1 MTRTFVGILAALLWI
16 SSPAFAAEDAV
27 PPKES
32 GLNIDELAKKVVENG
47 TERREAAAAA
57 GQALEAG
64 CEVKTALIAA
74 VSGNVGGF
82 TDSML
87 GAQKKLSEAADNL
100 DKLSGAAFQ
109 KSVVIPAPT
118 LAHLQTFGSIGTYAD
133 IVREISTHAR
143 ASAAAIERMRQGHG
157 TERDISLIVEN
168 DAVISQLVSLLFNF
182 A

>member
-1 MTRTFVGILAALLWI
+1 MTRAFIGLLAALMWI
-16 SSPAFAAEDAV
+16 SSPAFAAENAA

-32 GLNIDELAKKVVENG
+32 GLNFDELAKKVLENAA
-47 TERREAAAAA
+47 ERREAASPA
-57 GQALEAG
+57 GEAMDAS
-64 CEVKTALIAA
+64 CDVKKALIAA

-82 TDSML
+82 RDSMI

-118 LAHLQTFGSIGTYAD
+118 LAHLQPVGPIGTYAD
-133 IVREISTHAR
+133 IVREISAHAR

-168 DAVISQLVSLLFNF
+168 DAVISQLVSLLFI